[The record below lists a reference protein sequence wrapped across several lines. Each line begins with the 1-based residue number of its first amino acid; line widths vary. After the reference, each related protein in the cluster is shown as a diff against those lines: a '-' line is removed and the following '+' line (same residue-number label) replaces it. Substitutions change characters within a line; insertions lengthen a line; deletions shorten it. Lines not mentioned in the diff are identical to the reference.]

1 MDAGSDPQ
9 LQALLECGAPTVT
22 LVAKAWDAQVDRV
35 LRCSLHENLTM
46 IADSVRLLKRAGRE
60 VVIDAEHFFDGFAAN
75 KHYALDCLRAAAG
88 EGADWLVLCDT
99 NGGSMPWQVQEV
111 CEEVCHTLGLRT
123 GPAHR
128 DLPRLGIHAHNDAGC
143 AVANSLAAVRGGA
156 TMVQGCVNG
165 YGERTGNSDLLTVA
179 ANLELKLQRRCLPVG
194 KLEALTRISR
204 GVAAACHQRP
214 AANQPYTGTAA
225 FAHKGG
231 LHVAA
236 LQRMPESYN
245 HCQPGAVGNAA
256 TTVVSDMSGKAN
268 IREAARLA
276 GMPPLDDATL
286 DKVLAQVKALEAAG
300 AAFEA
305 APASVELLLRRTMAD
320 VTAAPPP
327 FHVREF
333 NVLCS
338 NRSFAAA
345 GDVPLGDDAAAWRAL
360 QQSGTVI
367 SANTAVVKLALPD
380 GRTVIQA
387 GEGNGPVNA
396 LAHALRD
403 ALVPMYPALELVRLG
418 DYRVDLLGM
427 DGTTAAVTR
436 VSCTFERRAGGEGG
450 GQAPVTW
457 HTVGAHSSI
466 VEASFRALVD
476 GLEYAIEH
484 CDEDACHV
492 PHLGAASRGGGE
504 TL

>member
-1 MDAGSDPQ
+1 M
-9 LQALLECGAPTVT
+9 
-22 LVAKAWDAQVDRV
+22 
-35 LRCSLHENLTM
+35 LT
-46 IADSVRLLKRAGRE
+46 
-60 VVIDAEHFFDGFAAN
+60 F
-75 KHYALDCLRAAAG
+75 
-88 EGADWLVLCDT
+88 
-99 NGGSMPWQVQEV
+99 
-111 CEEVCHTLGLRT
+111 
-123 GPAHR
+123 
-128 DLPRLGIHAHNDAGC
+128 PRLAPF
-143 AVANSLAAVRGGA
+143 
-156 TMVQGCVNG
+156 Q
-165 YGERTGNSDLLTVA
+165 RTGNSDLLTVA
-179 ANLELKLQRRCLPVG
+179 ANLELKLLRRCLPVG

-214 AANQPYTGTAA
+214 AANQPYTGSAA

-245 HCQPGAVGNAA
+245 HCQPGVVGNAA

-276 GMPPLDDATL
+276 GMPALDDVTL
-286 DKVLAQVKALEAAG
+286 DRVLAQVKALEAAG

-320 VTAAPPP
+320 VSAPPP

-345 GDVPLGDDAAAWRAL
+345 GDVPLGDDNAAWRSL
-360 QQSGTVI
+360 QQGGTVI

-427 DGTTAAVTR
+427 GGTTAAVTR
-436 VSCTFERRAGGEGG
+436 VSCTFERKAGDGAGQ
-450 GQAPVTW
+450 QAPVTW
-457 HTVGAHSSI
+457 QTVGAHSSI

-484 CDEDACHV
+484 CDEEACHV
-492 PHLGAASRGGGE
+492 PHLGSRSGGE